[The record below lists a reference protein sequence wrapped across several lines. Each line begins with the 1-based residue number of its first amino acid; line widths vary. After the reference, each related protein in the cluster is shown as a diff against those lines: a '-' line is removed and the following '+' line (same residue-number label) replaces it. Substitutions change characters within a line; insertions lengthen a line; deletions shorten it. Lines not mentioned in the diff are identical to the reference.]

1 MIELSGIP
9 ASPGVA
15 VASAFLFDDESS
27 HAIPARSISNSEIG
41 DEWDRFLVAVEKAK
55 AEVEALRDKARE
67 EAGEDQA
74 AIFES
79 HLLMLGDPEIHDRV
93 QLSLRED
100 LYNVERVIVDIER
113 ELVQKL
119 SQAEDP
125 GLRERATDIHDVT
138 GRILGHLLE
147 RHRATLSKLDSDV
160 VLVAR
165 DLLPS
170 DMITMDR
177 ARVKAVVTESGG
189 RTSHVA
195 ILARAF
201 EIPAVLGVGEA
212 LSKLRDGA
220 VVAVDGDRGLVAVD
234 PDAAT
239 LMKSAAARDAA
250 AVVLR
255 ELDALRDLPAET
267 IDGKRVLVK
276 ANIEIPEEAAAVL
289 SHGADG
295 IGLFRSEFLFLGGH
309 VPDEEEQY
317 LAYRSVIEAMQGR
330 PVTIRTLDIGGD
342 KVLPELGAQDEKNPL
357 LGWRAIRFCLSRQ
370 DVFKTQLRAILRAAV
385 YGETRI
391 MFPMIATA
399 DELERALA
407 ILDSAREECAAAG
420 ERVAPSISVGIMIE
434 IPSAAMTSD
443 ILARKADF
451 FSIGTNDLIQYTM
464 AVDRGNEKVAYLH
477 ESYHPAVLRLIQRTI
492 ESGKAAGIPI
502 GMCGEMAADPASAIV
517 LLGLGLDEFSMSSA
531 AVPAVKRAIRSVGLE
546 EARSVAKAAMALSSS
561 AEISA
566 YLSSRIRSLSLEH

>member
-15 VASAFLFDDESS
+15 VARIFIFATEDSS
-27 HAIPARSISNSEIG
+27 SVPVRPIEASELAA
-41 DEWDRFLVAVEKAK
+41 EWARFLAAVDKAR
-55 AEVEALRDKARE
+55 ADVTSLRDKARI

-79 HLLMLGDPEIHDRV
+79 HLLMLDDPDLHEKIERSLMTTKVNVERIVIDVEREFADKLG
-93 QLSLRED
+93 QAEDLSLRD
-100 LYNVERVIVDIER
+100 RVTDIE
-113 ELVQKL
+113 
-119 SQAEDP
+119 
-125 GLRERATDIHDVT
+125 DVSR
-138 GRILGHLLE
+138 RILGHLLE
-147 RHRATLSKLDSDV
+147 RQRPSLADLREDV

-170 DMITMDR
+170 DMISMNR
-177 ARVKAVVTESGG
+177 ERVKAVVTESGG

-201 EIPAVLGVGEA
+201 EIPAVLGVTGA
-212 LSKLRDGA
+212 MSKLRQAA
-220 VVAVDGDRGLVAVD
+220 VAAVDGDRGTVAGD
-234 PDAAT
+234 PDDEALAR
-239 LMKSAAARDAA
+239 SAASRSASAARQH
-250 AVVLR
+250 
-255 ELDALRDLPAET
+255 ELDALRDLPACT
-267 IDGKRVLVK
+267 RDGKRILVK
-276 ANIEIPEEAAAVL
+276 ANIEVPEEAEAVL
-289 SHGADG
+289 AHGADG

-317 LAYRSVIEAMQGR
+317 LAYKHVIESMKGK

-357 LGWRAIRFCLSRQ
+357 LGWRAIRFCLSRV

-385 YGETRI
+385 FGETRI

-399 DELERALA
+399 DELERALGVV
-407 ILDSAREECAAAG
+407 DEARAEVAAGGRAAATDL
-420 ERVAPSISVGIMIE
+420 PIGIMIE
-434 IPSAAMTSD
+434 IPAAAMTSD

-477 ESYHPAVLRLIQRTI
+477 EPYHPAVLRLVQRTI
-492 ESGKAAGIPI
+492 DNGRAAGIPV

-531 AVPAVKRAIRSVGLE
+531 AIPAVKRAIRSMSLADAKE
-546 EARSVAKAAMALSSS
+546 VAGAAMALSTSS
-561 AEISA
+561 EVAA
-566 YLSSRIRSLSLEH
+566 YLSSRLT

>member
-9 ASPGVA
+9 VSPGIA
-15 VASAFLFDDESS
+15 VAPALVFREEASHAVPSRSITRSEIDDEW
-27 HAIPARSISNSEIG
+27 G
-41 DEWDRFLVAVEKAK
+41 RFLAAVEKAK
-55 AEVEALRDKARE
+55 VEVEILRDKARC

-74 AIFES
+74 AIFET
-79 HLLMLGDPEIHDRV
+79 HLLMLSDPEIHDRV
-93 QLSLRED
+93 QASLRED
-100 LYNVERVIVDIER
+100 LYNIERIIVDIES
-113 ELVQKL
+113 ELVLKL

-125 GLRERATDIHDVT
+125 VLRERATDIHDVS
-138 GRILGHLLE
+138 GRILGHLLK
-147 RHRATLSKLDSDV
+147 RHRATFAKLDSDV
-160 VLVAR
+160 ILVAR

-170 DMITMDR
+170 DMISMDR
-177 ARVKAVVTESGG
+177 SRVKAVVTEAGG
-189 RTSHVA
+189 KTSHVA

-201 EIPAVLGVGEA
+201 EMPAVLGVGDA
-212 LSKLRDGA
+212 LAHINEGT
-220 VVAVDGDRGLVAVD
+220 VVAVDGSKGVVAVD
-234 PDAAT
+234 PDTAT
-239 LMKSAAARDAA
+239 LKRSAAARDEAA
-250 AVVLR
+250 AAIR
-255 ELDALRDLPAET
+255 ELDALRDLPAVT
-267 IDGKRVLVK
+267 VDGRRVLVK
-276 ANIEIPEEAAAVL
+276 ANIEIPEESSAVL

-317 LAYRSVIEAMQGR
+317 RAYRGVIESMGGR

-342 KVLPELGAQDEKNPL
+342 KVLPELGALDEKNPL

-385 YGETRI
+385 CGETRI

-407 ILDSAREECAAAG
+407 VLDSAREECTAAG
-420 ERVAPSISVGIMIE
+420 VRIAASIEVGIMIE

-477 ESYHPAVLRLIQRTI
+477 EPYHPAVLRLIQRTI
-492 ESGKAAGIPI
+492 ENGKAAGIPV
-502 GMCGEMAADPASAIV
+502 GMCGEMAADPALAVV

-531 AVPAVKRAIRSVGLE
+531 AVPAVKRAIRSVSVD
-546 EARSVAKAAMALSSS
+546 EARSVAQAAMALSSS
-561 AEISA
+561 AEVAA
-566 YLSSRIRSLSLEH
+566 YLASRIRS

>member
-566 YLSSRIRSLSLEH
+566 YLSSRIRS